1 MERSKEV
8 GQLNAVEDT
17 GMNLGPAKSATDRKI
32 QIRSPQF
39 NKIVSVLISWF

>member
-1 MERSKEV
+1 
-8 GQLNAVEDT
+8 
-17 GMNLGPAKSATDRKI
+17 MNLGPAKSGTDRNI